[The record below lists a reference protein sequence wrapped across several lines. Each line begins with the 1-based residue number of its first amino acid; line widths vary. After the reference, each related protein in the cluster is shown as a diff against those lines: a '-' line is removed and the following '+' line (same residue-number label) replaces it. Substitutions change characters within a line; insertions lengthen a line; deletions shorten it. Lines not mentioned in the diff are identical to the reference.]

1 MHYIGV
7 KGDLQDAMK
16 HGFFL
21 DSKLIH
27 SIS

>member
-7 KGDLQDAMK
+7 KGDRQDAMK
-16 HGFFL
+16 HGVFL